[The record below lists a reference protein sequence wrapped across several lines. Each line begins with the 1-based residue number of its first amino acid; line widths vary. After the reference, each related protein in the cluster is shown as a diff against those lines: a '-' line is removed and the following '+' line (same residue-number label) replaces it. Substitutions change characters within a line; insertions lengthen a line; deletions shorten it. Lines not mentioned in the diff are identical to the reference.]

1 MVAMSK
7 FCLLLLVCAACGA
20 KKPAAKQP
28 APPPPAEDQGKK
40 PDAQP
45 KPERAVTPG
54 VSDPCDGGQKPH

>member
-1 MVAMSK
+1 MVAMRT

-28 APPPPAEDQGKK
+28 APPAPAEDQGKK

-45 KPERAVTPG
+45 KSEPAAVPG
-54 VSDPCDGGQKPH
+54 ISDPCDGGQKPH